1 MIETGNSIREIK
13 NKELRMLRKVLDR
26 YDLKAID
33 IKKVRSAYKVTTD
46 KSTIC
51 LKKMKHEFKKVQ
63 NGNYLVREL
72 NKNNFNNT
80 IKYIKTKDN
89 KLTVYYKELVF
100 YATEWIDGDE
110 CNLNDINEAIN
121 CVKLLAKF
129 HLAAKN
135 IETRKLK
142 MKSRSKNWIEIFTKC
157 VNDME
162 KFKYIIDSKKIK
174 NQFDIMYEKLI
185 DNYCNRGIFSIKILN
200 ESSYVKIMKNMDKKN
215 FICHN
220 SFYYQN
226 IIKNG
231 DKYYIIDWDSVILDL
246 PINDLGKMIRRLMT
260 KKEYMWD
267 FNKAKSI
274 IEAYSSINKLT
285 VNEIEIMFSL
295 IVFPHKFWKIG
306 HKRYIKHKNWSEYKY
321 MKKLNKIVLN
331 EKYEKKFMK
340 EYMEY
345 VQKYN

>member
-1 MIETGNSIREIK
+1 MIETVNSIGEIK
-13 NKELRMLRKVLDR
+13 GKELRMLRKVLDR
-26 YDLKAID
+26 YGLKAID
-33 IKKVRSAYKVTTD
+33 IKKARSAYKITTD
-46 KSTIC
+46 KRTIC

-80 IKYIKTKDN
+80 IKYIKTKDD
-89 KLTVYYKELVF
+89 KLTVYYRNLVF

-121 CVKLLAKF
+121 CAKFLAKF

-135 IETRKLK
+135 IDTRKFK
-142 MKSRSKNWIEIFTKC
+142 MKTKSKNWIEIFTKC
-157 VNDME
+157 VDDME
-162 KFKYIIDSKKIK
+162 KFRYIIDNKRIK
-174 NQFDIMYEKLI
+174 NEFDIMYEKLI
-185 DNYCNRGIFSIKILN
+185 DKYYERGIFSIKILN
-200 ESSYVKIMKNMDKKN
+200 ESSYIRIIKNINRKKS
-215 FICHN
+215 ICHN

-231 DKYYIIDWDSVILDL
+231 DNYYIIDLDSIILDL

-274 IEAYSSINKLT
+274 IEAYSSVNKLT
-285 VNEIEIMFSL
+285 IDEIEIMLSL
-295 IVFPHKFWKIG
+295 IIFPHKFWKIG
-306 HKRYIKHKNWSEYKY
+306 NKRYVKHKNWSECKY

-331 EKYEKKFMK
+331 DDYEKGFIKK
-340 EYMEY
+340 YMEY
-345 VQKYN
+345 IQKYN